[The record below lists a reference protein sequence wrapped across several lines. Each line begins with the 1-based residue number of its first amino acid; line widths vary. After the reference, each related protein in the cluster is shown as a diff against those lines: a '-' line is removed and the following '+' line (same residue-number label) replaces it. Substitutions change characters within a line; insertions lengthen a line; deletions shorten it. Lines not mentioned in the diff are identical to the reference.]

1 MRGVRRHRK
10 IAFLC
15 ACFLGSVSLLLCMMQ
30 TQDINAVAMDNKMH
44 IQADEQLHT
53 RANRLRGRSARHSSF
68 QHRRLYKSGLFA
80 ESVQIIE
87 SNLHHKI
94 KNVRPVRKPKGI
106 GSVKWLGEDN
116 EIIEDAK
123 DGLDKRT
130 GQEPARSKGAASQI
144 NLNGKKR
151 KKPTKTSEDCLWFDG
166 FHSTDFLHG
175 ADSSKPLTWFSQRDR
190 ELVKFLAGG
199 IVLKAGYHTRGEETV
214 RVLLS
219 INNSL
224 AVESS
229 GEQCRA
235 GACGLVK
242 ELSDL
247 WEVSAFH
254 LDRILGLNIS
264 QPVVA
269 RRLRSHLLPQQ
280 YVDGSAKPMVLW
292 EPWTPILQGT
302 VPQQDAFHMAQF
314 PSVFRKC
321 REGGSEVCVRDNSPE
336 LQKMKLLNYFFQD
349 VEIILASFNK
359 GKEKHTVT
367 FGDLD
372 WIPPRTLKIIS
383 SQCLS
388 EMLLRSLYEDQE
400 YWQSKGTVSLLKLV
414 DRISKRAQVLL
425 QHFTDKHMQHRR
437 PDM

>member
-1 MRGVRRHRK
+1 MRCVRRHRN

-15 ACFLGSVSLLLCMMQ
+15 ASFLGSVSLLLCAMQ
-30 TQDINAVAMDNKMH
+30 AQDMNSVAMDNRLH
-44 IQADEQLHT
+44 IQGAEQLNT
-53 RANRLRGRSARHSSF
+53 RSNGLKGRSARYSSF
-68 QHRRLYKSGLFA
+68 QQRRLYKSGHFA

-94 KNVRPVRKPKGI
+94 KNARPVRKPN
-106 GSVKWLGEDN
+106 SVKWLGEDN
-116 EIIEDAK
+116 EIREDAK
-123 DGLDKRT
+123 HGLGKRT
-130 GQEPARSKGAASQI
+130 GQKPARNHSAASRI

-151 KKPTKTSEDCLWFDG
+151 KKPAKTSEDCRLWFDG

-175 ADSSKPLTWFSQRDR
+175 ADSSKPLTWFSRRDR
-190 ELVKFLAGG
+190 ELVKLLAGG
-199 IVLKAGYHTRGEETV
+199 IVLKAGYLTRGEETV
-214 RVLLS
+214 RVVLS

-224 AVESS
+224 AVEGSR
-229 GEQCRA
+229 EQCRA

-247 WEVSAFH
+247 REVSAFH

-269 RRLRSHLLPQQ
+269 RRLKSLLLPQQ
-280 YVDGSAKPMVLW
+280 YVDGPAKPVVLW
-292 EPWTPILQGT
+292 DPWTPILQGPI
-302 VPQQDAFHMAQF
+302 PQQDVFHMAQF

-321 REGGSEVCVRDNSPE
+321 GEGGSEVCVRDDSPE

-359 GKEKHTVT
+359 GKEKQTVT

-372 WIPPRTLKIIS
+372 WLPPRTLKIIS

-400 YWQSKGTVSLLKLV
+400 YWQSKGPVSLLKLV
-414 DRISKRAQVLL
+414 DRINKRAQVLL
-425 QHFTDKHMQHRR
+425 QHIADGQVQQRR
-437 PDM
+437 PNVK